1 MNLEELNIII
11 FVTGAILGCIATLAV
26 KSASSKSSNKQ
37 SVSSSS
43 AATIHSLQQ
52 ELDKKQ
58 VIIDDFFTDSSKHLH
73 ATEKHLE
80 ALRKALAAGAGQ
92 VSSVTISDSRTTTPA
107 TSDELDPISDTA
119 PPRDYAL
126 KDDSDEGML
135 SEKFGLDNRQ
145 AKELEPN
152 RSL

>member
-37 SVSSSS
+37 SASSSS